1 MQLRANIWVGFQDCS
16 SMRRNERGYSGLFWA
31 SDSKVQIFLSK
42 KQNNTSC
49 CTVVLFKVDG
59 WVCVG
64 DWMDVRA
71 GVSIEYLAVL
81 IISEGLILSGLKI
94 FPEIRI
100 IFLASD

>member
-16 SMRRNERGYSGLFWA
+16 SMRRNERGYSGIFWA

-59 WVCVG
+59 LVCVG
-64 DWMDVRA
+64 LD
-71 GVSIEYLAVL
+71 GCP
-81 IISEGLILSGLKI
+81 SEGKYRALCGAYNK
-94 FPEIRI
+94 
-100 IFLASD
+100 